1 MNFIS
6 KFLDPS
12 KFTMVSDQ
20 AFNYFD
26 KDKSG
31 FIDSTEVT
39 AAAQQACKLA
49 GYEPSQSQIDS
60 VFGRVSGPDGKVSKQ
75 EFGTLVQQLLA
86 KLSGGGGGG
95 AHTAETAQTF

>member
-39 AAAQQACKLA
+39 AAAQQVC
-49 GYEPSQSQIDS
+49 ET
-60 VFGRVSGPDGKVSKQ
+60 GRVLGSSPTA
-75 EFGTLVQQLLA
+75 FGDSHLQRGSALYTRQG
-86 KLSGGGGGG
+86 LS
-95 AHTAETAQTF
+95 AD